1 MLTGNI
7 YSYISSSFVNGP
19 GNRFVLWF
27 QGCSK
32 GCLGCFNPETWND
45 RPVSLYTVQ
54 SLITIIEKINPSG
67 ITISG
72 GDPFE
77 QSQFL
82 LELLKEL
89 YKKDYKDGIIVFSGF
104 TIDEINSDNV
114 MRDCLNYLDVLI
126 DGRFVKDCIT
136 KNGLRGSSNQNI
148 IYFSSKV
155 KDLLIDQEVEV
166 GFDYVTGFPLINSE
180 LIKLGIRVK

>member
-7 YSYISSSFVNGP
+7 HSYISSSFVNGP

-27 QGCSK
+27 QGCTK
-32 GCLGCFNPETWND
+32 GCLGCFNPETWSNK
-45 RPVSLYTVQ
+45 PSSLYTVS
-54 SLITIIEKINPSG
+54 SLVNIIRDVNPSG
-67 ITISG
+67 VTISG

-77 QSQFL
+77 QSEFL

-89 YKKDYKDGIIVFSGF
+89 YSMDLRDGIIVFSGF
-104 TIDEINSDNV
+104 TIDEINSNNI
-114 MRDCLNYLDVLI
+114 MRDCLGYLDVLI
-126 DGRFVKDCIT
+126 DGRFEKDCIT
-136 KNGLRGSSNQNI
+136 KDGLRGSSNQNI

-166 GFDYVTGFPLINSE
+166 GFDYITGFPLINSE